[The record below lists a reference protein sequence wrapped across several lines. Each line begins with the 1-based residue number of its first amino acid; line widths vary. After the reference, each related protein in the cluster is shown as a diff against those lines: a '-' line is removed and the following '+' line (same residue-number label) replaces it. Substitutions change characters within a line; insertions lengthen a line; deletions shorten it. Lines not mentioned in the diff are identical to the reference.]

1 MYSFNF
7 FFVHSREN
15 ATSHYNLLD
24 ILKFDNIFKLKV
36 GLFAHNIINDPTGI
50 TTIFSGTL
58 PLASVCHS
66 HYTRFVSNLNFHS
79 PQINNN
85 YGASTFSF
93 IASKIWETIPL
104 EFKKLC
110 YYRFPKH
117 FKLYL
122 LNSQSFFARTY
133 TDLTYFSL
141 TTFSQVLLL
150 CFIFIFCECLI
161 HVNIV
166 TLAPFLSLYNYFSLR
181 LLSMPASLTWQ

>member
-1 MYSFNF
+1 MHIKSLTIQQASQQYSL
-7 FFVHSREN
+7 E
-15 ATSHYNLLD
+15 L
-24 ILKFDNIFKLKV
+24 
-36 GLFAHNIINDPTGI
+36 
-50 TTIFSGTL
+50 L
-58 PLASVCHS
+58 PLASDCHS
-66 HYTRFVSNLNFHS
+66 YYTRFVSNLNFHR

-133 TDLTYFSL
+133 TDLTYLSL

-150 CFIFIFCECLI
+150 CFSLFCSLFYFY
-161 HVNIV
+161 
-166 TLAPFLSLYNYFSLR
+166 FLFNNTSI
-181 LLSMPASLTWQ
+181 LLL